1 MDNKFRLYISMLND
15 QALTNIDQLKSKLN
29 SRFDG
34 NYEIE
39 VIDVINNPGR
49 IKREDQI
56 FVTPTL
62 IKVSP
67 APVKKIVGDIS
78 RAEEIIDLLLEE

>member
-1 MDNKFRLYISMLND
+1 MDNKFRLYISMLTDNT
-15 QALTNIDQLKSKLN
+15 LTNIDQLKSSLDSKFN
-29 SRFDG
+29 G

-39 VIDVINNPGR
+39 VIDVVNNPGM
-49 IKREDQI
+49 IKREDQV

-62 IKVSP
+62 IKLAP

-78 RAEEIIDLLLEE
+78 RAEEILNLLLEQ

>member
-15 QALTNIDQLKSKLN
+15 QTLTNIDLLKSSLDL
-29 SRFDG
+29 RFDG

-39 VIDVINNPGR
+39 VIDVVNNPGL

-78 RAEEIIDLLLEE
+78 RAEEIIELLMEK